1 MKNINILT
9 IDNRRDNMILV
20 KGGLAKVGFDDKN
33 LFPKNNE
40 LDSILKDIEKWTAN
54 SAKKIIHMA
63 KWLNDYVIY
72 NSIDILILDL
82 ALCEDEECDPKNTQS
97 TSGIRLINSLIPE
110 VKHESIEITQLNYL
124 PVIILS
130 GMPLEGIDIETKAN
144 IVHSISRQYTDKT
157 VNFDEILKKNNDELM
172 QIIISQGNKYKFLKD
187 NNCFKNNDKF
197 DYDLAIICAI
207 KKEFDYIKDLS
218 DSWDELKINGKTYYK
233 TYFIKDKK
241 KISVIAKTENEMGM
255 AESAT
260 LATTMINYFNPQY
273 IAMTGIAAGIKNE
286 GINLGDIVIP
296 KMVWNWQSGKFKI
309 IDDESVFDRDDI
321 KLPLDESLADA
332 AEKIKDDN
340 SFLADLF
347 ENFKNDINKKSK
359 LSVRPC
365 IVTENMVSGSA
376 VVADS
381 SIVKKEIGS
390 RKLVSIDME
399 AYGVFYAAKKSTKNG
414 AEAIVI
420 KSICDFADDKK
431 NDDYQEFS
439 AYASAQTLYK
449 LVTEHIEFDISH
461 D

>member
-157 VNFDEILKKNNDELM
+157 VNFD
-172 QIIISQGNKYKFLKD
+172 
-187 NNCFKNNDKF
+187 
-197 DYDLAIICAI
+197 
-207 KKEFDYIKDLS
+207 
-218 DSWDELKINGKTYYK
+218 
-233 TYFIKDKK
+233 
-241 KISVIAKTENEMGM
+241 
-255 AESAT
+255 
-260 LATTMINYFNPQY
+260 
-273 IAMTGIAAGIKNE
+273 
-286 GINLGDIVIP
+286 
-296 KMVWNWQSGKFKI
+296 
-309 IDDESVFDRDDI
+309 
-321 KLPLDESLADA
+321 
-332 AEKIKDDN
+332 
-340 SFLADLF
+340 
-347 ENFKNDINKKSK
+347 
-359 LSVRPC
+359 
-365 IVTENMVSGSA
+365 
-376 VVADS
+376 
-381 SIVKKEIGS
+381 
-390 RKLVSIDME
+390 
-399 AYGVFYAAKKSTKNG
+399 
-414 AEAIVI
+414 
-420 KSICDFADDKK
+420 
-431 NDDYQEFS
+431 
-439 AYASAQTLYK
+439 
-449 LVTEHIEFDISH
+449 
-461 D
+461 